1 MGDKEKRIEDIVNFV
16 NDHRESTASQIV
28 GRRILGYGDI
38 MTGEKINE
46 LKNALSNAD
55 EDEINSLF
63 YIIK

>member
-1 MGDKEKRIEDIVNFV
+1 MTDYQKMYDKIV
-16 NDHRESTASQIV
+16 EL
-28 GRRILGYGDI
+28 ILCS
-38 MTGEKINE
+38 EKINE